1 MDRDRTQDP
10 TSPLYDQVHPEDESY
25 YRELDE
31 QAARRRRSGPSPHR
45 SFYANEAHNLLGARQ
60 EDVSSVARFEFRLRL
75 YGQYGFTFIAIF
87 VVPYYLLTIGM
98 MHPLWAL
105 VPVVV
110 GAIAFVQAEGYRR
123 LLSSG
128 KDEASGQ
135 LPEIRS
141 KTEKPRRIEPRL

>member
-10 TSPLYDQVHPEDESY
+10 TSPLYEPVHPLDEMY

-31 QAARRRRSGPSPHR
+31 QAAHRRRGGPNPHH
-45 SFYANEAHNLLGARQ
+45 SFYANEAHNLLGARP
-60 EDVSSVARFEFRLRL
+60 EDVRRVARFEFRLRL
-75 YGQYGFTFIAIF
+75 YAQYGFVFIAIF
-87 VVPYYLLTIGM
+87 IAPFYFTPHVIPP
-98 MHPLWAL
+98 PLWAL
-105 VPVVV
+105 VCVVV
-110 GAIAFVQAEGYRR
+110 GVIAFVQAEGYRR

-141 KTEKPRRIEPRL
+141 KTEKPPRIEPRL